1 MNAYVCKLNLNAL
14 RPKLVLTILVCLKN
28 YMRKKV
34 ILSVLAIFIVAMAML
49 SSSQKEKQPF
59 HTKEELEKF
68 TRFKDYHRLPPIDSA
83 EYFLTPYNC
92 RGCHGFDTLGQA
104 NIDASGMDVNL
115 FDDWETSM
123 MGLAGVDPLWRAKV
137 SHEVSV
143 NPGHSSELQN
153 LCTSCHAPMGHY
165 TSKYKGHPYYTL
177 DSLVT
182 DSLGLAGVGCMSCHS
197 IGNDSTLGKL
207 FTGQIPYDT
216 NDVAYG
222 PFILPMQGP
231 MQLYVGLTPIYSD
244 HISESK
250 TCSPCHTL
258 ISNAVD
264 LSGNPTGTT
273 FVEQATYHEWLN
285 SVYPGQPTTCQTCH
299 MPELEDAIQIAN
311 GYTAL
316 PFRSP
321 FNTHSFAGANSFMVN
336 LIKNNKV
343 ALGVGDKSDANF
355 DSTLVA
361 INKLLTEQTLNVSV
375 NKTGVT
381 GDTAYF
387 EMTLTNK
394 AGHKFPSG
402 YPSRRA
408 FVQFVVTK
416 ANGDTLFSTGM
427 FDAGGNIRNYN
438 APFEPHYNTI
448 TDSTQVQVYEMVMAD
463 VNGDRTTVLERS
475 YTTLKDNRLLPA
487 GFTSSHYTYD
497 TVKVVGDALTDINFN
512 KDAGGVEG
520 TGKDIIS
527 FNVFT
532 NGYNGTVNVSAAVYY
547 QSVPPSWLTEM
558 TTFST
563 QPINDFMAMYNAAD
577 KTPLLVAKDT
587 LQNVLINTSVNNPDV
602 ANAISIYP
610 NPSSKGIIKVVTKG
624 VVVNKI
630 KIYTTKG
637 KLCSTLHAKRGT
649 SVKEAILPN
658 ESGIYFL
665 QFETNKGT
673 VVKKVVRL

>member
-1 MNAYVCKLNLNAL
+1 
-14 RPKLVLTILVCLKN
+14 
-28 YMRKKV
+28 MRKRV
-34 ILSVLAIFIVAMAML
+34 IVSIVAVFVVGMAML
-49 SSSQKEKQPF
+49 SSSKKEKQPF
-59 HTKEELEKF
+59 HTKQELEKF
-68 TRFKDYHRLPPIDSA
+68 TRFSSYHSLPPIDSA

-104 NIDASGMDVNL
+104 NIDANGMDINL
-115 FDDWETSM
+115 YDDWETSM

-143 NPGHSSELQN
+143 NPGHSAQLQN

-177 DSLVT
+177 DSLAT

-197 IGNDSTLGKL
+197 IGNDTTLGQL

-231 MQLYVGLTPIYSD
+231 MQLYVGLTPLYSD

-264 LSGNPTGTT
+264 LNGNPTGTT

-285 SVYPGQPTTCQTCH
+285 SVYPAQPTTCQTCH

-316 PFRSP
+316 PYRSP
-321 FNTHSFAGANSFMVN
+321 FNTHGFAGANSFMVN
-336 LIKNNKV
+336 LIKNNKA
-343 ALGVGDKSDANF
+343 ALGVTASDANF
-355 DSTLVA
+355 DSTLVS

-375 NKTGVT
+375 TNTNIT
-381 GDTAYF
+381 NDTAYF
-387 EMTLTNK
+387 QMTLTNK

-402 YPSRRA
+402 YPARRA

-416 ANGDTLFSTGM
+416 TNGDTLFATGL
-427 FDAGGNIRNYN
+427 FDASGNIRNYTQ
-438 APFEPHYNTI
+438 PYQQHYNVI
-448 TDSTQVQVYEMVMAD
+448 TDTTQVQAYELIMGD
-463 VNGDRTTVLERS
+463 VNGDKTTVLERANI
-475 YTTLKDNRLLPA
+475 TLKDNRLLPA
-487 GFTSSHYTYD
+487 GFTTTHYTYD
-497 TVKVVGDALTDINFN
+497 TVKVVGHAFTDSNFN
-512 KDAGGVEG
+512 KDAAGVEG

-527 FNVFT
+527 FNVAT
-532 NGYNGTVNVSAAVYY
+532 LGYNGTVNVTAAVYY

-558 TTFST
+558 AAFNT
-563 QPINDFMAMYNAAD
+563 QPITDFMAMYNAAD
-577 KTPLLVAKDT
+577 KTPVLIAKDT
-587 LQNVLINTSVNNPDV
+587 LQNLLINTSIQNANV
-602 ANAISIYP
+602 AALIGIYP
-610 NPSSKGIIKVVTKG
+610 NPTSKGIIKITTRG
-624 VVVNKI
+624 ITINQL

-637 KLCSTLHAKRGT
+637 KLCSTLQTKPGYTINQA
-649 SVKEAILPN
+649 VLPKQ
-658 ESGIYFL
+658 SGIYLL
-665 QFETNKGT
+665 QIETNKGT
-673 VVKKVVRL
+673 VIKKVVRL

>member
-1 MNAYVCKLNLNAL
+1 MSKRVTL
-14 RPKLVLTILVCLKN
+14 I
-28 YMRKKV
+28 V
-34 ILSVLAIFIVAMAML
+34 IAVFVTAMAML

-68 TRFKDYHRLPPIDSA
+68 TQFKNYHSLPPIDSA

-104 NIDASGMDVNL
+104 NIDANGMDINL
-115 FDDWETSM
+115 YDDWETSM
-123 MGLAGVDPLWRAKV
+123 MGLSGIDPLWRAKV
-137 SHEVSV
+137 SHEITV

-177 DSLVT
+177 DSLVN

-197 IGNDSTLGKL
+197 IGNASTLGQL

-231 MQLYVGLTPIYSD
+231 MQLYVGLTPTYSD

-258 ISNAVD
+258 ISNSVD
-264 LSGNPTGTT
+264 LNGNPTGTT
-273 FVEQATYHEWLN
+273 FIEQATYHEWLN

-316 PFRSP
+316 PYRSP

-336 LIKNNKV
+336 LIKNNKA
-343 ALGVGDKSDANF
+343 ALGISASNANF

-361 INKLLTEQTLNVSV
+361 INKLITEQTLIVTV
-375 NKTGVT
+375 NKTNVS
-381 GDTAYF
+381 GDTASF

-408 FVQFVVTK
+408 FVQFIVTK
-416 ANGDTLFSTGM
+416 SNGDTIFATGLFDSTG
-427 FDAGGNIRNYN
+427 NLRNYTQ
-438 APFEPHYNTI
+438 PYQPHYNVI
-448 TDSTQVQVYEMVMAD
+448 TDTNQVQVYELVMGD
-463 VNGDRTTVLERS
+463 VNGSKTTVLERANV
-475 YTTLKDNRLLPA
+475 TLKDNRLPPT
-487 GFTSSHYTYD
+487 GFTSTHFTYD
-497 TVKVVGDALTDINFN
+497 TVKVVGDAFTDINFN
-512 KDAGGVEG
+512 KDGSGAEG
-520 TGKDIIS
+520 TGKDIIN
-527 FNVFT
+527 FNVAM
-532 NGYNGTVNVSAAVYY
+532 NGYNGIVNVCAAVYY
-547 QSVPPSWLTEM
+547 QSVPPTWLTEM
-558 TTFST
+558 SMFST
-563 QPINDFMAMYNAAD
+563 QPITDFMNMYNMAD

-587 LQNVLINTSVNNPDV
+587 LQNVLINTAINNSNTNPL
-602 ANAISIYP
+602 ISIYP
-610 NPSSKGIIKVVTKG
+610 NPSTKG
-624 VVVNKI
+624 YIKIKSTGLIVNSI
-630 KIYTTKG
+630 KIYSSNG
-637 KLCSTLHAKRGT
+637 TLHNKIDFNPAK
-649 SVKEAILPN
+649 SLNENVLLPKENGAYIL
-658 ESGIYFL
+658 L
-665 QFETNKGT
+665 LETNKGT
-673 VVKKVVRL
+673 VIKKVLRLR